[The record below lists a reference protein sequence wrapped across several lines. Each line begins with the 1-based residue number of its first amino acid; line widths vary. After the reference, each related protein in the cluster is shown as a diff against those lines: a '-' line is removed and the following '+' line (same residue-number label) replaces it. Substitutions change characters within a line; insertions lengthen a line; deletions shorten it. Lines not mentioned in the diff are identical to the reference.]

1 MVEIRG
7 VSVLMEEM
15 GRKSILDKGE
25 GSIKRHQ
32 MLGWGYKENKQV
44 KTTPEQHSSV
54 NPAEPG
60 RSVRMDG
67 SADCLT
73 GDVIV

>member
-1 MVEIRG
+1 MGEIKG
-7 VSVLMEEM
+7 VSVLVEEM
-15 GRKSILDKGE
+15 GRKSILDKAG

-32 MLGWGYKENKQV
+32 MLGLGYKENKQV
-44 KTTPEQHSSV
+44 KSTSDQHSSV

-60 RSVRMDG
+60 RSVGMDC
-67 SADCLT
+67 SACCLT